1 MNKRRLTISL
11 CAASFLQMGALATAS
26 GMADMVKAFPDV
38 PVTLVQLLTTLPI
51 LIQTPVTL
59 FATFFCRF
67 LSKKKLLI
75 LACVFFLTGG
85 LIPFFIHN
93 FLVIVIIRCL
103 YGAAVGLV
111 IPLVTALAGEHFEG
125 GKRAGVLGLASAI
138 GMLGGAF
145 YTFAGGLLSVAGWNY
160 CFLTYLVGIP
170 VLIIVASCL
179 EDEGI
184 RHAVPANHE
193 NKGSRSGLPA
203 MVFVIALGSL
213 VYLVLYFAYT
223 NTISLFVAAEHIGNS
238 ADAGISYSLV
248 NICGFIGGLLFGKLH
263 RRLREMLVPLC
274 VGVTMAGFVII
285 AISETMPVLLIGSV
299 LIGLGISWFL
309 PETQYIISAVVR
321 PEQLTLAYGVN
332 GAITNAG
339 QILSSPIFAFL
350 AAALGIA
357 TERGV
362 ILSAGIGYIALTVI
376 CVPFGLYLLKK
387 IPGTGEERK

>member
-1 MNKRRLTISL
+1 
-11 CAASFLQMGALATAS
+11 
-26 GMADMVKAFPDV
+26 
-38 PVTLVQLLTTLPI
+38 
-51 LIQTPVTL
+51 
-59 FATFFCRF
+59 
-67 LSKKKLLI
+67 
-75 LACVFFLTGG
+75 
-85 LIPFFIHN
+85 
-93 FLVIVIIRCL
+93 
-103 YGAAVGLV
+103 
-111 IPLVTALAGEHFEG
+111 
-125 GKRAGVLGLASAI
+125 
-138 GMLGGAF
+138 
-145 YTFAGGLLSVAGWNY
+145 
-160 CFLTYLVGIP
+160 
-170 VLIIVASCL
+170 
-179 EDEGI
+179 
-184 RHAVPANHE
+184 
-193 NKGSRSGLPA
+193 
-203 MVFVIALGSL
+203 
-213 VYLVLYFAYT
+213 
-223 NTISLFVAAEHIGNS
+223 
-238 ADAGISYSLV
+238 
-248 NICGFIGGLLFGKLH
+248 
-263 RRLREMLVPLC
+263 MLVPLC